1 MSAPKI
7 DAKEYRRRY
16 LASLSKQIAV
26 NDKNLQANSLFKQTQ
41 QPATLED
48 TRTITEKTA
57 DEQSLTTLLRREL
70 SKLTDSGSA
79 TSIVNR
85 LSLPDKKLLLENFG
99 GIEEA
104 LRRRFKFGFT
114 AETFEPFFRRYMET
128 VAETEGLPATATQ
141 IAEKIAPAVAEE
153 QASIARAETFAED
166 EEKELALANVLFQL
180 SPSQVEAQYPDRSRK
195 WTPIRTYLQD
205 LLRAK
210 GENDYLDDIVK
221 RAKSDIKTASASK
234 YRRWFD
240 GLSKAEQ
247 EDIANIIGF
256 SLSPQEPS
264 GLPPLSEAERLALLA
279 KYGMSEQGSRAS
291 YGMPPKTGGSGIKG
305 KGLVQAK
312 AKTAGGIAEEAR
324 FANFG
329 RYVIDKNDLKNGIA
343 SIRFPSGAVIP
354 NLPKQR
360 VSANIHNVLKKIAGG
375 ALPSY
380 EDIDTLNKDERTYL
394 YDISKKSRIGINIP
408 NPKKDEE
415 TREMEDFE
423 KMKGQIIAG
432 NDNKDLIKKFKFTL
446 LKLAKEGR
454 IPKREANE
462 VLMEMAMVGL

>member
-1 MSAPKI
+1 MK
-7 DAKEYRRRY
+7 
-16 LASLSKQIAV
+16 
-26 NDKNLQANSLFKQTQ
+26 
-41 QPATLED
+41 
-48 TRTITEKTA
+48 
-57 DEQSLTTLLRREL
+57 
-70 SKLTDSGSA
+70 
-79 TSIVNR
+79 
-85 LSLPDKKLLLENFG
+85 
-99 GIEEA
+99 
-104 LRRRFKFGFT
+104 
-114 AETFEPFFRRYMET
+114 
-128 VAETEGLPATATQ
+128 
-141 IAEKIAPAVAEE
+141 
-153 QASIARAETFAED
+153 
-166 EEKELALANVLFQL
+166 
-180 SPSQVEAQYPDRSRK
+180 
-195 WTPIRTYLQD
+195 
-205 LLRAK
+205 
-210 GENDYLDDIVK
+210 
-221 RAKSDIKTASASK
+221 
-234 YRRWFD
+234 
-240 GLSKAEQ
+240 
-247 EDIANIIGF
+247 
-256 SLSPQEPS
+256 
-264 GLPPLSEAERLALLA
+264 
-279 KYGMSEQGSRAS
+279 
-291 YGMPPKTGGSGIKG
+291 IKG

-380 EDIDTLNKDERTYL
+380 EDIDGLNKDERSYL
-394 YDISKKSRIGINIP
+394 YDISKKSRIGLNIP